1 MRALRV
7 TTPSALVDFDAALA
21 EARRLAGAAL
31 GEPMLLSWYDA
42 RRALE
47 SPRGV
52 SECSAAAPT
61 AGVLAYAGSRGGAL
75 AVECHAADGL
85 AYLFCFAD
93 CVDFSG
99 SPDLA
104 ASAGG

>member
-1 MRALRV
+1 MRVSEPAAL
-7 TTPSALVDFDAALA
+7 TDFDAALA
-21 EARRLAGAAL
+21 AANRQAQAL
-31 GEPMLLSWYDA
+31 LRAPMLLSWYDA

-75 AVECHAADGL
+75 TVECHAADGL
-85 AYLFCFAD
+85 AYLFCFTD
-93 CVDFSG
+93 CAED
-99 SPDLA
+99 
-104 ASAGG
+104 